1 MKNQLIWGALGAIV
15 VIAIIFTVV
24 KGGSA
29 TTPEVLEDGSVSGKY
44 SIEGILGLDKA
55 YECTF
60 AKEDETSQVGGK
72 VLTDG
77 KQVYGEFN
85 INTQIINQNFQ
96 SYLII
101 KDDTTYT
108 WTSLQPI
115 GYKAPVARSATTNA
129 SPNEQA
135 QLVGTNDQVD
145 YTCSPWA
152 DIDNS
157 KFEIPTNITFTDLK
171 QN

>member
-1 MKNQLIWGALGAIV
+1 MNKQFLWAGVGVVVVLAGVFLISR
-15 VIAIIFTVV
+15 
-24 KGGSA
+24 GGSNPA
-29 TTPEVLEDGSVSGKY
+29 PVASEDGSITGKY
-44 SIEGILGLDKA
+44 SIESIMKLGKS

-60 AKEDETSQVGGK
+60 LKEDATSQVSGK
-72 VLTDG
+72 VFTDG

-152 DIDNS
+152 SIDNS

>member
-1 MKNQLIWGALGAIV
+1 MKNQLIWAGVGIVIVGV
-15 VIAIIFTVV
+15 VIFVLSKGSEKTVPQI
-24 KGGSA
+24 A
-29 TTPEVLEDGSVSGKY
+29 EDGVIEGKY
-44 SIEGILGLDKA
+44 SIESIMKLGKA

-60 AKEDETSQVGGK
+60 AREDQNSQVSGK

-77 KQVYGEFN
+77 SNVYGEFN

-101 KDDTTYT
+101 KDNTTYT

-115 GYKAPVARSATTNA
+115 GYKAPVARNTTTNA

-135 QLVGTNDQVD
+135 QLVGTNDEVD
-145 YTCSPWA
+145 YTCMPWQNV
-152 DIDNS
+152 DVS

-171 QN
+171 EN